1 MTHLTSP
8 GQHALLSAEERK
20 SALLQ
25 IMITVQ
31 VAAKLAESA
40 HLDAVTHNEPG
51 GGGSGDTERIR
62 AKTESLKA
70 EVEKVEKEVEMKLAE
85 TERLRA
91 EVEAGKV
98 GKVV

>member
-1 MTHLTSP
+1 MTLASEIVALLTLSTHAMNHLTSP

-62 AKTESLKA
+62 AN
-70 EVEKVEKEVEMKLAE
+70 
-85 TERLRA
+85 TERL
-91 EVEAGKV
+91 
-98 GKVV
+98 